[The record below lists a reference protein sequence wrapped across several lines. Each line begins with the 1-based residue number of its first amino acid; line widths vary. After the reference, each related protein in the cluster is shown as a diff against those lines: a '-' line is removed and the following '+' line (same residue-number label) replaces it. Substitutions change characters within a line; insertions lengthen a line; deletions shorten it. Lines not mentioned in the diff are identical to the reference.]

1 MFYIHETLLVYKLEI
16 FKNCKEVEHI
26 MIMIIAIIC
35 IFYVGHP
42 PLYVTFSIR
51 LFIRCTAYLRNHTS
65 SNHNFWYTY
74 VKWWYLQV
82 FISFF
87 QNFDFLGC
95 YVGKRAKNTPKWE
108 ITITFV
114 MHHISGTVYH
124 LTIIFGTCM
133 SNDDISRGFFSFFFF
148 NFDFLGC

>member
-1 MFYIHETLLVYKLEI
+1 MLCLHNSKGIFRKFSWLYNLYLQVKNWWVFYIHETLLVYNLEI

-51 LFIRCTAYLRNHTS
+51 LSIRCTAYLRNHTS

-74 VKWWYLQV
+74 VKWWYLQM

-108 ITITFV
+108 QLHLSCTI
-114 MHHISGTVYH
+114 SQEQY
-124 LTIIFGTCM
+124 IIWP
-133 SNDDISRGFFSFFFF
+133 
-148 NFDFLGC
+148 